1 MKILASILVLF
12 TSATIAAAQDPVIGI
27 WKTEVDDGAYAH
39 VDVKMCGDK
48 ICGTIA
54 RTFDS
59 NGEYQS
65 KNLGKDIIQG
75 MVPSGN
81 GKYAGS
87 VWRPSNGKIYV
98 GKLVLSGDTLKMKG
112 CIAGGL
118 ICSSQNWSRLP

>member
-1 MKILASILVLF
+1 MKAFGIE
-12 TSATIAAAQDPVIGI
+12 TKKQDVRDIY
-27 WKTEVDDGAYAH
+27 E
-39 VDVKMCGDK
+39 
-48 ICGTIA
+48 
-54 RTFDS
+54 
-59 NGEYQS
+59 
-65 KNLGKDIIQG
+65 NLGKDIIQG

>member
-1 MKILASILVLF
+1 MKTTFAIFAFLF
-12 TSATIAAAQDPVIGI
+12 SAAAAFAQDPVIGM

-39 VDVKMCGDK
+39 VDVKPCDGK

-54 RTFDS
+54 RTFDA

-65 KNLGKDIIQG
+65 KNLGKNIIQG
-75 MVPSGN
+75 MVPDGA
-81 GKYAGS
+81 GKYSGQ

-98 GKLVLSGDTLKMKG
+98 GKLVLSGDSLKMKG

-118 ICSSQNWSRLP
+118 ICSSQNWTRIP